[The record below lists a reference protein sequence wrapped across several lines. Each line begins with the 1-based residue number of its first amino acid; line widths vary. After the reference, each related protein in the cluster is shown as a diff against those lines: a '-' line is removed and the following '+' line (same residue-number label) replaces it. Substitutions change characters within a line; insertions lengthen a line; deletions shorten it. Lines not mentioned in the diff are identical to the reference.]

1 MRQILRG
8 VPVFVLPAVVALSS
22 AACVDITAG
31 EARFVDTVEKRFTV
45 SGAPALDISTFDG
58 SVDVSTWDRPE
69 VLVVIEKHAIDKA
82 AADRMVVTADQNGDV
97 VKVSVRD
104 GREDRSSGLHMN
116 FGSHS
121 AHLTVTLPAK
131 ARLEARTG
139 DGRVTVRNVEGDLR
153 VRTGDGAIH
162 LEQVNGSIDATSG
175 DGTIDI
181 DGAVR
186 GLSARSGDGR
196 VRIHAAATPTAD
208 WNLVTGDGSVLLEV
222 PEGFGAELD
231 ATTGDGRVDVR
242 DVPFSGE
249 SDRRER
255 GDRGTARGRLGS
267 GGPNIS
273 IRSGDGVITIR
284 RSGSP
289 S

>member
-8 VPVFVLPAVVALSS
+8 VPLFVLPVALAVSGP
-22 AACVDITAG
+22 ACVDITAG
-31 EARFVDTVEKRFTV
+31 EARFIDTVEKRFTV
-45 SGAPALDISTFDG
+45 SGAPTLDISTFDG

-82 AADRMVVTADQNGDV
+82 AADRMVVTADQTGDV
-97 VKVSVRD
+97 VKVSVREGGD
-104 GREDRSSGLHMN
+104 DRSSGLHIN

-121 AHLTVTLPAK
+121 ARLTVTLPAK
-131 ARLEARTG
+131 AQIEARTG

-162 LEQVNGSIDATSG
+162 LEQVNGSVDATSG
-175 DGTIDI
+175 DGSIDI

-196 VRIHAAATPTAD
+196 VRIRAASTPTAD

-249 SDRRER
+249 SDRR
-255 GDRGTARGRLGS
+255 DRRDRRTARGRLGN

-284 RSGSP
+284 RSDSA